1 MRKTVRIFVSA
12 CSLILFN
19 FSASQNAFPEDN
31 VSPKSN
37 ISSEKNAFPE
47 NNISSEKN
55 ISKNN
60 VSSKSVK
67 NKAEYKSLGF
77 PGINKKQVKT
87 LRKKYLTT
95 HKNWLYN
102 ILDEAEPYRI
112 YVRNKIAER
121 KMPRILEYLPVVES
135 NYNPDAVSKS
145 GATGMWQFML
155 NSVEPFLVVNEYI
168 DERLDPWKSTE
179 AALSKLSDNYKMFGD
194 WLLAIT
200 AYNCG
205 AGALKRAIEKAG
217 SSDFWYLCEN
227 KYLSEQASGYVPKLI
242 AVADVAE
249 NALYY
254 GIKMPTARD
263 WKGETIDMRAGMF
276 DYVSV
281 KRSVQISDLAKEL
294 RIDEEELLSLNSS
307 LVKKI
312 TPPDTEFKIR
322 FPEGMKESAERAL
335 DEMQNR

>member
-1 MRKTVRIFVSA
+1 MRKTVRISVSA
-12 CSLILFN
+12 CLLVSFN
-19 FSASQNAFPEDN
+19 FSVLQNTF
-31 VSPKSN
+31 
-37 ISSEKNAFPE
+37 SENKV
-47 NNISSEKN
+47 SSEKN
-55 ISKNN
+55 ISSERNVSKNN
-60 VSSKSVK
+60 ASSKSVK

-77 PGINKKQVKT
+77 PGINRKEVKT

-95 HKNWLYN
+95 HKEWLYR

-121 KMPRILEYLPVVES
+121 KLPAILEYLPVVES
-135 NYNPDAVSKS
+135 DYNPGAVSKS

-179 AALSKLSDNYKMFGD
+179 AALSKLEDNYKMFGD

-200 AYNCG
+200 AYNFG

-217 SSDFWYLCEN
+217 SSDFWYLCDN

-263 WKGETIDMRAGMF
+263 RKGDTIEMRAGMF

-281 KRSVQISDLAKEL
+281 KHSVPITDLAREL
-294 RIDEEELLSLNSS
+294 RIDEADLLSLNSS
-307 LVKKI
+307 LVKKV
-312 TPPDTEFKIR
+312 TPPDAEFKIR